1 MNFPRISERTF
12 SGLSLAGTII
22 IIITTSIW
30 FSQADPERFGITL
43 IAGML
48 MLVSANLVY
57 VLLSHRLRPATVAGS
72 VWITTILWLL
82 FMMAVDSA
90 DSHNDPYS
98 PNYDHHGSG
107 FLWLGLPVFYVGSLI
122 ASIIATAAR
131 PKLLSLEKSSLQ
143 AFWASMRWSFIGTTG
158 LLWIF
163 YPIAILV
170 ILGIVLLI
178 NRLVD
183 FIDAPARECVREF
196 ADESGHG
203 EAVKAHSITSF

>member
-12 SGLSLAGTII
+12 SGLSLAGSII

-30 FSQADPERFGITL
+30 FSQAIPDRFEFTL

-48 MLVSANLVY
+48 MLGSANLVY

-163 YPIAILV
+163 SPIALLV

-183 FIDAPARECVREF
+183 FIDSSTASKRPEGNTS
-196 ADESGHG
+196 D
-203 EAVKAHSITSF
+203 HSNLSSDS

>member
-12 SGLSLAGTII
+12 SGLSLAGSII

-30 FSQADPERFGITL
+30 FSPADPERYGITL

-48 MLVSANLVY
+48 MLGSANLVY
-57 VLLSHRLRPATVAGS
+57 ALFYRRLRPATLAGS
-72 VWITTILWLL
+72 LWATAIVWVWY
-82 FMMAVDSA
+82 MREVVDELA
-90 DSHNDPYS
+90 YIR
-98 PNYDHHGSG
+98 HGSG
-107 FLWLGLPVFYVGSLI
+107 TLWFVLPLFYGISLI

-163 YPIAILV
+163 SPIALLV

-183 FIDAPARECVREF
+183 FIDSSTAFKRPE
-196 ADESGHG
+196 DNTSD
-203 EAVKAHSITSF
+203 HSNLSSDS

>member
-12 SGLSLAGTII
+12 SGLSLAGSII

-48 MLVSANLVY
+48 MLGSANLVY

-163 YPIAILV
+163 SPIALLV

-183 FIDAPARECVREF
+183 FIDSSTASKRPEDNAS
-196 ADESGHG
+196 D
-203 EAVKAHSITSF
+203 HSNLSSDS

>member
-12 SGLSLAGTII
+12 AGLSLAGSIV

-30 FSQADPERFGITL
+30 FYQVGPEDFDSTL

-48 MLVSANLVY
+48 MLGSANLVY
-57 VLLSHRLRPATVAGS
+57 ALFYRRLRPATLAGS
-72 VWITTILWLL
+72 LWATAIVWVWY
-82 FMMAVDSA
+82 MREVVDELA
-90 DSHNDPYS
+90 YIR
-98 PNYDHHGSG
+98 HGSG
-107 FLWLGLPVFYVGSLI
+107 TLWFVLPLFYGISLI

-163 YPIAILV
+163 YPIALLV

-183 FIDAPARECVREF
+183 FIDSSTAFKRPEDNAS
-196 ADESGHG
+196 D
-203 EAVKAHSITSF
+203 HSNLSSDS

>member
-1 MNFPRISERTF
+1 M
-12 SGLSLAGTII
+12 
-22 IIITTSIW
+22 
-30 FSQADPERFGITL
+30 
-43 IAGML
+43 
-48 MLVSANLVY
+48 VSNHQVD
-57 VLLSHRLRPATVAGS
+57 
-72 VWITTILWLL
+72 LL
-82 FMMAVDSA
+82 FLLCKVSSFLGSYVD
-90 DSHNDPYS
+90 
-98 PNYDHHGSG
+98 DHHGSA

-163 YPIAILV
+163 YPIALLV

-183 FIDAPARECVREF
+183 FIDSSTAFKRPEDNAS
-196 ADESGHG
+196 D
-203 EAVKAHSITSF
+203 HSNLSSDS

>member
-12 SGLSLAGTII
+12 AGLSLAGSIV

-30 FSQADPERFGITL
+30 FYQVGPEDFDSTL

-48 MLVSANLVY
+48 MLGSANLVY
-57 VLLSHRLRPATVAGS
+57 ALFYRRLRPATLAGS
-72 VWITTILWLL
+72 LWATAIVWVWY
-82 FMMAVDSA
+82 MREVVDELA
-90 DSHNDPYS
+90 YIR
-98 PNYDHHGSG
+98 HGSG
-107 FLWLGLPVFYVGSLI
+107 TLWFVLPLFYGISLI

-163 YPIAILV
+163 FPIALLV

-183 FIDAPARECVREF
+183 FIDSSTAFKRPEDNAS
-196 ADESGHG
+196 D
-203 EAVKAHSITSF
+203 HSKLSSDS

>member
-12 SGLSLAGTII
+12 SGLSLAGSII

-48 MLVSANLVY
+48 MLGSANLVY

-163 YPIAILV
+163 SPIALLV

-183 FIDAPARECVREF
+183 FIDSSTALKRPEDNAS
-196 ADESGHG
+196 D
-203 EAVKAHSITSF
+203 HSNLSSDS

>member
-12 SGLSLAGTII
+12 AGLSLAGSIV

-30 FSQADPERFGITL
+30 FYQVGPEDFDSTL

-48 MLVSANLVY
+48 MLGSANLVY
-57 VLLSHRLRPATVAGS
+57 ALFYRRLRPATLAGS
-72 VWITTILWLL
+72 LWATAIVWVWY
-82 FMMAVDSA
+82 MREVVDELA
-90 DSHNDPYS
+90 YIR
-98 PNYDHHGSG
+98 HGSG
-107 FLWLGLPVFYVGSLI
+107 TLWFVLPLFYGISLI

-183 FIDAPARECVREF
+183 FIDSSTAFKRPE
-196 ADESGHG
+196 DNTSD
-203 EAVKAHSITSF
+203 HSNLSSDS

>member
-1 MNFPRISERTF
+1 MNFPSISERTF

-82 FMMAVDSA
+82 AVDSA

-163 YPIAILV
+163 YPTALLV
-170 ILGIVLLI
+170 ILGIVLLM
-178 NRLVD
+178 NQLVD
-183 FIDAPARECVREF
+183 FIDSSTAFKRPE
-196 ADESGHG
+196 DNTSD
-203 EAVKAHSITSF
+203 HSNLSSDS

>member
-12 SGLSLAGTII
+12 AGLSLAGSIV

-30 FSQADPERFGITL
+30 FYQVGPEDFDSTL

-48 MLVSANLVY
+48 MLGSANLVY
-57 VLLSHRLRPATVAGS
+57 ALFYRRLRPATLAGS
-72 VWITTILWLL
+72 LWATAIVWVWY
-82 FMMAVDSA
+82 MREVVDELA
-90 DSHNDPYS
+90 YIR
-98 PNYDHHGSG
+98 HGSG
-107 FLWLGLPVFYVGSLI
+107 TLWFVLPLFYGISLI

-163 YPIAILV
+163 SPIALLV

-183 FIDAPARECVREF
+183 FIDSSTAFKRPE
-196 ADESGHG
+196 DNTSD
-203 EAVKAHSITSF
+203 HSNLSSDS

>member
-1 MNFPRISERTF
+1 MNFPCISERTF
-12 SGLSLAGTII
+12 AGLSLAGSII

-30 FSQADPERFGITL
+30 FSQAIPDRFELTL

-48 MLVSANLVY
+48 MLGSANLVY
-57 VLLSHRLRPATVAGS
+57 VLFSHRLRPATVAGS

-98 PNYDHHGSG
+98 PNYDHHGSA

-178 NRLVD
+178 NLLVNL
-183 FIDAPARECVREF
+183 IDSSTAFKRPEDNAS
-196 ADESGHG
+196 D
-203 EAVKAHSITSF
+203 HSNLSSDS